1 MIRNDDAWG
10 HQTHSRQCS
19 QVAASSFRPLG
30 LVNSLPTSVQCRVGL
45 VGESTGLE
53 EEMTTHGILDTL
65 GPAPKSGNHRRQIL
79 PYWCQ
84 YIFRYEHFPTSRVQT
99 FKTNTL
105 QRDIRNH
112 LLGVVYEFLSLLSS
126 PEHEHV
132 SNRQVTAVS
141 ELVAKTHKDIV
152 PRLSVDV
159 DESVDVR
166 TVSST
171 VTLPLHTRNRD
182 CKTTAVY
189 EQFMI
194 MVVQVTG
201 ESMRSVHGKQEGAP
215 SPHFGYSSCRWL
227 KVRRIVPSANIVVF
241 MVMFAVCNATTGK
254 NDTRRVVAGRCVC
267 QGQHD
272 HAGDK
277 GGSIH
282 MKPWLT
288 NLARKSIPPSNIRVR
303 YPYPATTSE
312 TQQVGPDVEA
322 MDRRE
327 RRDSGLACY
336 NTTGGVQWNMRE
348 EDDRMPENHGPHQAP
363 DSQHLWKGAFLKHL
377 AHAITWSLQCA
388 RISNPKR
395 SIIDLADD
403 LFGKY
408 PVQSRTATIFGSTWT
423 ISGHIDL
430 AQALIT
436 LTTTLNFVRSPC

>member
-159 DESVDVR
+159 DEVSGFLLRERKQSVDVR

-254 NDTRRVVAGRCVC
+254 NDTRRVVAGRIRWILN
-267 QGQHD
+267 D
-272 HAGDK
+272 HTRLPASAGWGTEMLK
-277 GGSIH
+277 CS
-282 MKPWLT
+282 
-288 NLARKSIPPSNIRVR
+288 
-303 YPYPATTSE
+303 
-312 TQQVGPDVEA
+312 
-322 MDRRE
+322 DRRE